1 MKKRDTKISRNYLL
15 HPAGSVLI
23 ETGNTKVICSVS
35 IEEAVPFFIKGGEQG
50 WLTAEYSM
58 LPGSTNPRN
67 RREVNK
73 GKVSG
78 RTAEIQRLIGRSLR
92 AVVDMSKFAGYTIQ
106 IDCDVLQADGGTR
119 TAAITGS
126 CVALYD
132 AFQYMLKAEMI
143 TETPLKEL
151 VAAISVGIVNN
162 EFTLD
167 LDYSE
172 DFKAEVDM
180 NIVMTESMKL
190 VEIQGTAEVEAFTRE
205 QLDRLLDLAETG
217 IRDLIIC
224 QKEVLN
230 IK

>member
-1 MKKRDTKISRNYLL
+1 M

-35 IEEAVPFFIKGGEQG
+35 IEEAVPAFIKGGDQG
-50 WLTAEYSM
+50 WLTAEYAM
-58 LPGSTNPRN
+58 LPGSTKPRY

-73 GKVSG
+73 GKVRG

-92 AVVDMSKFAGYTIQ
+92 AVVDLSKFAGYTIQ
-106 IDCDVLQADGGTR
+106 IDCDVIQADGGTR

-132 AFQYMLKAEMI
+132 AFQYMQKSEMI
-143 TETPLKEL
+143 TESPLKEL
-151 VAAISVGIVNN
+151 VAAISVGIVDN

-172 DFKAEVDM
+172 DYRAEVDM
-180 NIVMTESMKL
+180 NIVMTESGKF

-205 QLDRLLDLAETG
+205 QLDNLLDLAGSG
-217 IRDLIIC
+217 IKDLISC